1 MPAQYVIGIDLGTTN
16 TAVAYVDLN
25 GAKVKGRR
33 VIEAFDVPQL
43 VAPGEVQ
50 GREGLPSFLYLLG
63 GYDLPE
69 GSTALPWDLER
80 THAVGELA
88 REQGAKVPGRLV
100 ASAKS
105 WLSHDGVDRTADLLP
120 WGASKDV
127 DQVSPVEASRR
138 YLQHLREAWDHTM
151 PAPFRDQIVILTVPA
166 SFDEVARELTVTAAR
181 RAGLD
186 KVILLEEPLAAFYA
200 WMSGDTRAQRAK
212 MAAGDLVLVCDIGG
226 GTTDFSLVALAD
238 AEDGGFRFDRLAVG
252 DHLMLGGDNMDN
264 ALGRH
269 VEIDLVGGPGKLD
282 AQRWHQLVHRCRLA
296 KERLLSTDD
305 DDASEVVTVM
315 GSGSSLIG
323 GALSS
328 TLNAS
333 DVERLLLDGFFPA
346 SSFADDPQRQS
357 RAGLTEFGLPYESD
371 PAITRHLSAFLRRYA
386 PLVREHTG
394 RDAVP
399 THILFNGGVMASPI
413 LRERIRRTVGQWY
426 GVQQG

>member
-200 WMSGDTRAQRAK
+200 WMSGDTRAQ
-212 MAAGDLVLVCDIGG
+212 
-226 GTTDFSLVALAD
+226 
-238 AEDGGFRFDRLAVG
+238 
-252 DHLMLGGDNMDN
+252 
-264 ALGRH
+264 
-269 VEIDLVGGPGKLD
+269 
-282 AQRWHQLVHRCRLA
+282 
-296 KERLLSTDD
+296 
-305 DDASEVVTVM
+305 
-315 GSGSSLIG
+315 
-323 GALSS
+323 
-328 TLNAS
+328 
-333 DVERLLLDGFFPA
+333 
-346 SSFADDPQRQS
+346 
-357 RAGLTEFGLPYESD
+357 
-371 PAITRHLSAFLRRYA
+371 
-386 PLVREHTG
+386 
-394 RDAVP
+394 
-399 THILFNGGVMASPI
+399 
-413 LRERIRRTVGQWY
+413 
-426 GVQQG
+426 